1 MPRGRGRAM
10 PRLRLRA
17 SCRRSRLI
25 RLLVVAAC
33 LYAGMAGAQTVQ
45 RQLVIPFESVT
56 KDPQSYWL
64 SEGSAVILTDDLIT
78 LGAPAITRDD
88 RLRAFERLRVPAV
101 ATLSHATVMR
111 LGQLVG
117 AGEVI
122 IGSFEVRAP
131 AAGTPDAGDIIVH
144 ARAIRPDTGRMGAEL
159 VESGPMASL
168 FDVYARLARRLVPG
182 SGVSSEQLEQ
192 AQPPIAAIE
201 QYVKGLLAQT
211 PAARVAFLDQ
221 ALRVYPG
228 LQRARIE
235 LWRIRTEEGN
245 HKAALATVREVAPS
259 HRLSRQAR
267 FLSGVSMV
275 HLGEYDQAFM
285 VFSQLNTV
293 IP

>member
-1 MPRGRGRAM
+1 MT
-10 PRLRLRA
+10 
-17 SCRRSRLI
+17 RSR
-25 RLLVVAAC
+25 RLVLVAWCCLVLCPAA
-33 LYAGMAGAQTVQ
+33 AGAQAVQ
-45 RQLVIPFESVT
+45 RQLVVPFDNVSREAQT
-56 KDPQSYWL
+56 YWL
-64 SEGSAVILTDDLIT
+64 SEASAVILTDDLIA
-78 LGAPAITRDD
+78 LGAPAITRED
-88 RLRAFERLRVPAV
+88 RLRAFERLRVPAI
-101 ATLSHATVMR
+101 ATLSHATVIR
-111 LGQLVG
+111 LGELVG

-122 IGSFEVRAP
+122 IGSYELRPP
-131 AAGTPDAGDIIVH
+131 AAGTPGAGDIIVR
-144 ARAIRPDTGRMGAEL
+144 ARAIRLDTGRMGADL
-159 VESGPMASL
+159 VESGPIASL

-211 PAARVAFLDQ
+211 PTTRVAFLEQ
-221 ALRVYPG
+221 ALRVYPA

-235 LWRIRTEEGN
+235 LWRIRTEEGE
-245 HKAALATVREVAPS
+245 HKEALATVREVAPS